1 MKTFTLKVNDS
12 ISEKFIW
19 LLSHFSTNEIK
30 ILEQSDYISD
40 DAYLRE
46 INGMVQ
52 SIKEARIEAVKL
64 GVNEKTLD
72 W

>member
-1 MKTFTLKVNDS
+1 LVL
-12 ISEKFIW
+12 FIVPVA
-19 LLSHFSTNEIK
+19 LSHFSTNKIK

-40 DAYLRE
+40 DAYLRK

-52 SIKEARIEAVKL
+52 SIKEARTGPVKF
-64 GVNEKTLD
+64 GVNEEALD